1 MELITRKPSREPILR
16 KSLPFLNRI
25 LSFQVTNATKGCVKY
40 KIESHCGSSSFSFIK
55 TTNVDRA
62 EQSLELVRVFHVDL
76 EARPQI
82 SQLGIWDPFWGG
94 TLFKKE
100 QE

>member
-1 MELITRKPSREPILR
+1 MMVSSQSYSRA
-16 KSLPFLNRI
+16 
-25 LSFQVTNATKGCVKY
+25 V
-40 KIESHCGSSSFSFIK
+40 ES
-55 TTNVDRA
+55 V
-62 EQSLELVRVFHVDL
+62 ELVRVFHVDL

>member
-1 MELITRKPSREPILR
+1 MSVAEWKKL
-16 KSLPFLNRI
+16 KSFYHY
-25 LSFQVTNATKGCVKY
+25 V
-40 KIESHCGSSSFSFIK
+40 SS
-55 TTNVDRA
+55 TNVDRT

>member
-1 MELITRKPSREPILR
+1 MSI
-16 KSLPFLNRI
+16 
-25 LSFQVTNATKGCVKY
+25 
-40 KIESHCGSSSFSFIK
+40 
-55 TTNVDRA
+55 TNVDRA

>member
-1 MELITRKPSREPILR
+1 MALTKPSPCSCNKKREIE
-16 KSLPFLNRI
+16 
-25 LSFQVTNATKGCVKY
+25 TKTQQTIY
-40 KIESHCGSSSFSFIK
+40 QS
-55 TTNVDRA
+55 TNVDRA

>member
-1 MELITRKPSREPILR
+1 MKKIMSSTFSKFQLKISEASA
-16 KSLPFLNRI
+16 KSPKSNI
-25 LSFQVTNATKGCVKY
+25 V
-40 KIESHCGSSSFSFIK
+40 
-55 TTNVDRA
+55 A